1 MLKIIKKNLNL
12 IILVILLKIF
22 SSSLNDFI
30 ATSDEIKISMD
41 NRLIETEDVIN
52 PVESFNDKKRFILV
66 KRSQNSPKI
75 EIKAEK
81 RDVKVAK
88 FRNPESTSD
97 YFEDETKIDYK
108 LVPVYDKI
116 LFSGVPIPESKPHP
130 TQKLSTRFEVIT
142 VKNKKELKS
151 ILNDRIKFI
160 VNYQELL
167 DLILKEINF
176 EARKNLKFFYS
187 NEGFYSETLAE
198 VSIFKNKLYEVNAKL
213 NNYDRFVS
221 QYVAAQTERKIL
233 RNKVR
238 VINSI
243 HSSLKGEEIPK
254 EIVKEFI
261 NQFSFSVDFQRDIS
275 ENDLIEILYEANFVG
290 NDEMVGDPKLLY
302 ASLDMKKNQKIELFR
317 YKMKNGKIDYFDSEG
332 KSIRKSIMRTPI
344 NGARLSSRFGL
355 RKHPILGFS
364 KMHRGVDFAA
374 KRGTPIMSAG
384 DGKVSFAGR
393 NGSYGK
399 FIEIRHLNG
408 FSTRYGHLQKFARN
422 LKKGKN
428 VKQGEIIGYVGNTG
442 RSTGP
447 HLHYEVKHK
456 RRIINPM
463 TLKLPSK
470 VQVDSK
476 EISNFY
482 ANISLT
488 RDRLATTPVKF
499 KSKLVNY

>member
-12 IILVILLKIF
+12 IILVVLLKIF

-41 NRLIETEDVIN
+41 NRLIETEDLTN
-52 PVESFNDKKRFILV
+52 PIKDFNNNKKFILV
-66 KRSQNSPKI
+66 KRSQNKPKI

-81 RDVKVAK
+81 REVKVAK

-97 YFEDETKIDYK
+97 YFEDETMIDYK

-130 TQKLSTRFEVIT
+130 VQKISTRFEVIS

-176 EARKNLKFFYS
+176 DARKNLKFFYS
-187 NEGFYSETLAE
+187 NEGFYTETLAE

-302 ASLDMKKNQKIELFR
+302 ASLDMKKIKKLNFS
-317 YKMKNGKIDYFDSEG
+317 G
-332 KSIRKSIMRTPI
+332 IR
-344 NGARLSSRFGL
+344 
-355 RKHPILGFS
+355 
-364 KMHRGVDFAA
+364 
-374 KRGTPIMSAG
+374 
-384 DGKVSFAGR
+384 
-393 NGSYGK
+393 
-399 FIEIRHLNG
+399 
-408 FSTRYGHLQKFARN
+408 
-422 LKKGKN
+422 
-428 VKQGEIIGYVGNTG
+428 
-442 RSTGP
+442 
-447 HLHYEVKHK
+447 
-456 RRIINPM
+456 
-463 TLKLPSK
+463 
-470 VQVDSK
+470 
-476 EISNFY
+476 
-482 ANISLT
+482 
-488 RDRLATTPVKF
+488 
-499 KSKLVNY
+499 